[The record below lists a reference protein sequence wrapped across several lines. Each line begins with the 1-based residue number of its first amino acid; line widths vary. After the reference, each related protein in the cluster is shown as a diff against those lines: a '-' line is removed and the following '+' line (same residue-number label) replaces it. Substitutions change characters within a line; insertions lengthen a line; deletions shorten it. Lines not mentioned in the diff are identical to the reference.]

1 MQMPPFSINSKSEVW
16 RFAAV
21 SFESGLPQ
29 GRPSLF
35 VCKCVFVRVCI
46 PAFVCVS
53 RVCSAPRP
61 GTSAMPPL
69 SQFLTSV
76 LKKTCGFRQN
86 LSSLLCSSHS
96 SRGRTEGDARS
107 SPTARM
113 FDFSTLFF
121 FLSPTL
127 FYYSK
132 SSLSP
137 NWLPREMKREVVNR
151 SRLKSSCFFRVSLP
165 HGECRLPGETA
176 AASTHGVSQQTAPQL
191 ASIHLR
197 SSRGCCRLSPTI
209 GGGADSLF

>member
-1 MQMPPFSINSKSEVW
+1 MEIRRGVIWK
-16 RFAAV
+16 R
-21 SFESGLPQ
+21 FESGLPQ

-53 RVCSAPRP
+53 RVCRAPSP

-76 LKKTCGFRQN
+76 LKKKNMLIQTKPL
-86 LSSLLCSSHS
+86 LSPLLLTFLLGMDWRRHAFITHS
-96 SRGRTEGDARS
+96 QDVW
-107 SPTARM
+107 
-113 FDFSTLFF
+113 FSTLFF
-121 FLSPTL
+121 LSQTL

-137 NWLPREMKREVVNR
+137 SWLPREMKREVVNR
-151 SRLKSSCFFRVSLP
+151 SRLKSSCFFRVSLL
-165 HGECRLPGETA
+165 HSKCGLPGETA
-176 AASTHGVSQQTAPQL
+176 AASTHGVSQQKAPQL
-191 ASIHLR
+191 ASISLQ

-209 GGGADSLF
+209 